1 MTIPEAHAR
10 LSQITGGLRAD
21 LSSAEVRKLQTDLFA
36 LIEELP
42 TTPEFNATA
51 DTIRAA
57 VQKIDGQLSNAVLA
71 ELQSRTAA
79 LGAATA
85 TLSAVA
91 AEAAADARTLSFAQ
105 PRLIAAGLKNG
116 IALVQQLQQAAH
128 DRNFNGVAQNAESL
142 LALLATLRN
151 DLKTG

>member
-10 LSQITGGLRAD
+10 LSQITGGLRTN
-21 LSSAEVRKLQTDLFA
+21 LSSAEALKLQTDLLA

-42 TTPEFNATA
+42 TTPEFTATA

-57 VQKIDGQLSNAVLA
+57 VRKIDGQLSSAVLT

-85 TLSAVA
+85 TLSTVA
-91 AEAAADARTLSFAQ
+91 AEAAADARTLSFTQ
-105 PRLIAAGLKNG
+105 PRLIAAGLNQG
-116 IALVQQLQQAAH
+116 ITLARSLQKAVETRDLPAIT
-128 DRNFNGVAQNAESL
+128 QNAESL

-151 DLKTG
+151 DLKAS